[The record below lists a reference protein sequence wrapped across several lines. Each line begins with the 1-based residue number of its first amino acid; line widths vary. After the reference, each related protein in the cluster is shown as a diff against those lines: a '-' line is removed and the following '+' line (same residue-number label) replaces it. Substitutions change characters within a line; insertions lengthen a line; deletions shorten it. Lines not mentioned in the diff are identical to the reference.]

1 MYRVADG
8 GQRVL
13 LLDDRELDNDA
24 DTIQQEP
31 PVRYEPQQSRAKTKS
46 AQSKK
51 SSSISFMESYPPD
64 VVLHSDGCAIA
75 VHLCIIQ
82 QRCPLL
88 YKRLRQLRHLLELK
102 QGPITLKVVGDE
114 ELCELKKDNLEG
126 GAECPL
132 HSPEL
137 LRLGYVRCS
146 AHKCRGGQGGESNA
160 GRSQHDSPGISPRR
174 KRMRPDLDEKQPP
187 TGQGKPRRARSLF
200 NDEDVLTPL
209 SPSSLEALELQRDVM
224 HVKIEGTNIGAVVTG
239 VEYIYRY
246 NVRMIDERNAVEAVR
261 FGQWLHMR
269 DTMLY
274 YCLFIAIRHVTVD
287 TWMEMLY
294 TVSTLHDKAMR
305 RILCDHLLDFVEALT
320 PGQYYDALRD
330 MPCVYIHQLKYR
342 DILVRAVAGLI
353 NRVRLLE
360 FWRNLLD
367 GLSEWLSRRLQIPH
381 TPSLRAIHHH
391 FAPEWKP
398 YMEREPVELE
408 VTPGEGNLFTLLQF
422 GKFQLQIRIDITA
435 EMPILWRIIR
445 SSSPQLLSSDPDE
458 QYDDE
463 AFKRDPEFWIRG
475 QMKIKYRRAYP
486 SRAQVSHEVV
496 IQYQHC
502 PKQYSTWYDLVP
514 PSPSSLAPVTAAAMQ
529 PEGTG
534 KAQFRGKF
542 FVWGDPVC
550 SLYHFLL
557 HSTLFYA
564 APYGSSMEVSDLMV
578 VSEMQ
583 RLPVETLVLVLRSD
597 RLRIPGGERT
607 LLRLLNKLVFGTNF
621 SYLGSSPNRETHT
634 YNGRAK
640 DVIRL
645 YKCVRWCFVPIDDII
660 DTLKRSPRELKFY
673 ELIEV
678 GLQDTFRRFLRRR
691 PWGWRKYRHPYLKN
705 ETNVVEFRIEAGEC
719 KLSPKYFSPV
729 LKREQGSQDS
739 LILRPDPVYFVL
751 KE

>member
-8 GQRVL
+8 ERRVFL
-13 LLDDRELDNDA
+13 LNDRESDDDA
-24 DTIQQEP
+24 NIFQQEP
-31 PVRYEPQQSRAKTKS
+31 LAYSQPQHSYANNVL
-46 AQSKK
+46 SKN
-51 SSSISFMESYPPD
+51 SSSISFMEKCPPD
-64 VVLHSDGCAIA
+64 IVLHSDGCAIA
-75 VHLCIIQ
+75 VHLPIIQ
-82 QRCPLL
+82 QRCPFL
-88 YKRLRQLRHLLELK
+88 YKQLRQLRHLSEVK
-102 QGPITLKVVGDE
+102 QGSITLKVLEVEDLRQLE
-114 ELCELKKDNLEG
+114 NDNLEG
-126 GAECPL
+126 VAECPL
-132 HSPEL
+132 HNPAL
-137 LRLGYVRCS
+137 LRLDYVRCN
-146 AHKCRGGQGGESNA
+146 AHKYHSNA

-174 KRMRPDLDEKQPP
+174 KRMRPDVDEKQPSN
-187 TGQGKPRRARSLF
+187 GQGIVKSRRARSLF
-200 NDEDVLTPL
+200 NDDIPTPL
-209 SPSSLEALELQRDVM
+209 SPSSLETLELQRDVI

-239 VEYIYRY
+239 LEYIYRY
-246 NVRMIDERNAVEAVR
+246 KVRMIDEKNAMQAVR

-274 YCLFIAIRHVTVD
+274 YCLFIAIRHVTVE

-294 TVSTLHDKAMR
+294 RVSTLHDKVMR
-305 RILCDHLLDFVEALT
+305 QILCDRLLDFVEALT
-320 PGQYYDALRD
+320 PEQYYDALVK
-330 MPCVYIHQLKYR
+330 MPYRYIHQLKHR

-367 GLSEWLSRRLQIPH
+367 GLSEWLSIRFNIPH
-381 TPSLRAIHHH
+381 PPSLRALHHN

-398 YMEREPVELE
+398 YMERVPVELE

-422 GKFQLQIRIDITA
+422 GKFQLQVRIDITA

-445 SSSPQLLSSDPDE
+445 SSSPQLLSSDPDK
-458 QYDDE
+458 QYDSE
-463 AFKRDPEFWIRG
+463 AFKSDPEFWIRG
-475 QMKIKYRRAYP
+475 QMKIKYQRAYP

-534 KAQFRGKF
+534 KVQFRGKF

-557 HSTLFYA
+557 HTTLFYA
-564 APYGSSMEVSDLMV
+564 APIESSAGMSDLMV

-597 RLRIPGGERT
+597 RLRVPNGERT
-607 LLRLLNKLVFGTNF
+607 LLRLLNKLVFGNNF
-621 SYLGSSPNRETHT
+621 SYLGSSPNQETHKE

-645 YKCVRWCFVPIDDII
+645 YKCIRWCFVPIDDILA
-660 DTLKRSPRELKFY
+660 TLKRSPRELKFY

-705 ETNVVEFRIEAGEC
+705 ETNVVEFRIEAGEN
-719 KLSPKYFSPV
+719 KLSPKYFSSA
-729 LKREQGSQDS
+729 LKREASSQDS
-739 LILRPDPVYFVL
+739 VITRPEPVFFGT